1 MGRVL
6 VPSRAD
12 IAAPLWPPASGW
24 HTGPHRDEADC
35 RPKRRHGR
43 PAANPGRPARPQG
56 ALLPQPVR
64 AKSLSARCRG
74 TSREWLGAR
83 PAGPNSE
90 EAAWGTCPFL
100 HHRVGHPNGRHPP
113 RPRAST
119 SQRLQ
124 LRHGSVMRV
133 RCRIPPDRSRVES
146 SHDPALGRAAAILL
160 GPCGLLPI
168 SRSATTRLKSL
179 LFYSSRYNALAQE
192 LASWSGI
199 VGTWRS
205 ALCRAAWNAMAVWL
219 SRNRIAI
226 LSCGL
231 NGVSTRSILIFIP
244 SPARNKHHHRM
255 RLDSIGWS

>member
-1 MGRVL
+1 MVAPPQTLGGQRGRKERCFL
-6 VPSRAD
+6 SQFAPSHCPPDA
-12 IAAPLWPPASGW
+12 AELLANGWAPAPL
-24 HTGPHRDEADC
+24 
-35 RPKRRHGR
+35 GR
-43 PAANPGRPARPQG
+43 ILKKQLGER
-56 ALLPQPVR
+56 VR
-64 AKSLSARCRG
+64 SCI
-74 TSREWLGAR
+74 TE
-83 PAGPNSE
+83 
-90 EAAWGTCPFL
+90 F
-100 HHRVGHPNGRHPP
+100 GHPNGRHPP

-146 SHDPALGRAAAILL
+146 SHDPALGRAAAVLL